1 MTRQEGPWDIPQL
14 HDKLD
19 EFEVELRVAG
29 LKESSIRT
37 YIDRSRFFV
46 RWLED
51 DFHPRGPNR

>member
-1 MTRQEGPWDIPQL
+1 MTRRDGPWDVPQL

-19 EFEVELRVAG
+19 EFEVELRDVG

-46 RWLED
+46 RWLD
-51 DFHPRGPNR
+51 DHFHPRGPNG